1 MKVRESE
8 LKRQTE
14 LNKKAALLDEERVK
28 TMVEQLAGKEKALQ
42 HMKEHY
48 DKMAEDKAEK

>member
-14 LNKKAALLDEERVK
+14 LNKKAASLDEERVK